1 MAAKFNH
8 AVPCVLR
15 KQDNMSDKKRGRK
28 AASSAEKPMSVYD
41 AITDD
46 KVVVHTKG
54 GTAFTKE
61 MKKDLFKQMGLV
73 KTT

>member
-1 MAAKFNH
+1 
-8 AVPCVLR
+8 
-15 KQDNMSDKKRGRK
+15 MSDKKRGRK
-28 AASSAEKPMSVYD
+28 AAPSAEKPMTVYD

>member
-1 MAAKFNH
+1 MVAKFNH
-8 AVPCVLR
+8 AVPCAVR
-15 KQDNMSDKKRGRK
+15 RQDNMSDKKRGRK
-28 AASSAEKPMSVYD
+28 AASSAEKPMTVYE

>member
-1 MAAKFNH
+1 
-8 AVPCVLR
+8 
-15 KQDNMSDKKRGRK
+15 MSDKKRGRK
-28 AASSAEKPMSVYD
+28 AASSAEKPMTVYD

-46 KVVVHTKG
+46 KIVVHTKG

>member
-1 MAAKFNH
+1 
-8 AVPCVLR
+8 
-15 KQDNMSDKKRGRK
+15 MSDKKRGRK

-61 MKKDLFKQMGLV
+61 MKKELFKQIGLV
-73 KTT
+73 KTA

>member
-1 MAAKFNH
+1 
-8 AVPCVLR
+8 
-15 KQDNMSDKKRGRK
+15 MSGKKKSRK
-28 AASSAEKPMSVYD
+28 AAASAEKPLSVYD

-61 MKKDLFKQMGLV
+61 MKKELFKQIGLV
-73 KTT
+73 KTA

>member
-8 AVPCVLR
+8 AVPCAAR
-15 KQDNMSDKKRGRK
+15 RQDNMSDKKRGRK
-28 AASSAEKPMSVYD
+28 AASSAEKPMTVYD

-46 KVVVHTKG
+46 KVMVKTPAG
-54 GTAFTKE
+54 SAFTKE
-61 MKKDLFKQMGLV
+61 MKKDLFKQIGLV